1 MARTTSS
8 ISFRHFRK
16 VSHMPESTL
25 NFVFSYIQWND
36 SQAEFKRQYLLGISM
51 PYGPA
56 FRQFSFIYNKV
67 SGNIL
72 DREEWHQ
79 NYLIRFGRH
88 RSMSLGKHPLL
99 VRPSIIDPSPPV
111 FGLRS
116 LDVSAASPVPRTPR
130 LLWWIL
136 PADVVGACLIEQ
148 HVKHASSLSMV
159 LWLDF
164 SRTFPRLSNL
174 TNPPPTEVTW
184 PVHPDVRTCLPFSC
198 YLDTEPGF
206 LAHLV
211 LFLFPV

>member
-1 MARTTSS
+1 MINYEWAPCLDCQNKESVARTTSS
-8 ISFRHFRK
+8 ISFRHLRK

-25 NFVFSYIQWND
+25 NFVPSYIQWND

-130 LLWWIL
+130 LLWWSL
-136 PADVVGACLIEQ
+136 PAEVVGACLIEQ

-174 TNPPPTEVTW
+174 TIPPHGSHMAIT
-184 PVHPDVRTCLPFSC
+184 S
-198 YLDTEPGF
+198 
-206 LAHLV
+206 
-211 LFLFPV
+211 